1 MTPSD
6 TIEVYAGESIDVDV
20 TCRDEAG
27 AALDVSG
34 AGITFEVV
42 QLAPLTLEPNGA
54 QLFQRRNAA
63 AGGAV
68 DQVVQPIPS
77 AGPETFRVK
86 VLPENTA
93 TRGRYR
99 YRTKVAWPAGTP
111 TVARI
116 WEGEFLVR

>member
-6 TIEVYAGESIDVDV
+6 TIEVYAGESIDVDI

-27 AALDVSG
+27 VALDVSG

-42 QLAPLTLEPNGA
+42 RLATMTLEPTGT
-54 QLFQRRNAA
+54 QLFLRRNVA
-63 AGGAV
+63 AGGAAGE
-68 DQVVQPIPS
+68 VVQPIPS

-93 TRGRYR
+93 ARGRFR

-116 WEGEFLVR
+116 WEGEFVVS